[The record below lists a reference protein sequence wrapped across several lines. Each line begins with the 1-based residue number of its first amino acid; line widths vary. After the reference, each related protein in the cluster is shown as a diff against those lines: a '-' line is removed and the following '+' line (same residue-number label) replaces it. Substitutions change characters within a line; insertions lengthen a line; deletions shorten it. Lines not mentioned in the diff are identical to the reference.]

1 MGALSMIGQLVGSF
15 PEIAPVWTPTPYEDV
30 NKGRP
35 LVKDAIEITLA
46 EYNLDTK
53 DMITAHHLKDYRQRT
68 FRLALLPKCDILFD
82 EILEGSD
89 YWRELL
95 HTQIHFN

>member
-68 FRLALLPKCDILFD
+68 FRLAILRSLYDIGCQAVLA
-82 EILEGSD
+82 IGTS
-89 YWRELL
+89 YL
-95 HTQIHFN
+95 H